1 MPAADMKKCATPHTR
16 DSLPSNDPTI
26 EHNSTITGDFPANR
40 YREEGRQALET
51 SESLAEVG
59 TPPVVRGS
67 PRTSNSETVH
77 DFTNLPTSR
86 PSAPAPDE
94 LHRYSF
100 GVEAQTIPLDAVGH
114 NGKITPQRFIGI
126 QKDTLE
132 GTMYYLA
139 PADYLKVHKAY
150 HNNAKAEA
158 NEQEATHDS
167 FFVKG
172 RQIIV
177 VRLPDRE
184 PGTAALQRD
193 GTVLLSREEKRY
205 LDSLS
210 VHEYKHALGHGEYQA
225 YYDFYRRNDPHRR
238 SASDSPELASRAH
251 QEINDLIAHHLL
263 ELHEMG
269 VLDDDEA
276 VRVLNDMRASTTEE
290 TFYSA
295 LMNATSSAR
304 NPNQINRLLTLVES
318 MPLLSQPHTTPPND
332 KERFRAQLRERK
344 ALNEVRVEHAKAL
357 GFDTESIETQRER
370 LGQIL
375 KRESVLR
382 ELAEASP
389 IKLNPG
395 TRLTPDVEQRRY
407 VQATAREPN
416 RRVTLSD
423 GTTITADLT
432 VRYHSRTQT
441 RDPELPSY
449 RVTLLRGNAQYELSR
464 LPVIKAG
471 MAPPLD
477 TDTYV
482 VLTNGKPTMHFRHR
496 PLGPQHS
503 PDMIVTD
510 QGLVFTRQGT
520 IQNREGKDIQVV
532 VNSRREPI
540 REDASTAL
548 KGAWHIPHIPT
559 AMDIAGR

>member
-1 MPAADMKKCATPHTR
+1 MAGADVKQIVAPQLTASSLSANHAAESDTKI
-16 DSLPSNDPTI
+16 SGSFPSTQHRK
-26 EHNSTITGDFPANR
+26 EA
-40 YREEGRQALET
+40 RQALDAWESTEQARTHET
-51 SESLAEVG
+51 APISRHPDAHEAVQ
-59 TPPVVRGS
+59 
-67 PRTSNSETVH
+67 

-86 PSAPAPDE
+86 PQSPAPHE
-94 LHRYSF
+94 LRRYSF

-114 NGKITPQRFIGI
+114 NGKISPQRFIGI

-158 NEQEATHDS
+158 NEKEAIHDS

-238 SASDSPELASRAH
+238 SVSDSPELASRTH

-269 VLDDDEA
+269 VLYDDEA

-318 MPLLSQPHTTPPND
+318 MPLLSQPHTTPPSD
-332 KERFRAQLRERK
+332 RERFRAQLRERK

-395 TRLTPDVEQRRY
+395 TRLTPDLEQRRY

-416 RRVTLSD
+416 RRITLSD

-449 RVTLLRGNAQYELSR
+449 RVTLLRGNAQYELSH

-532 VNSRREPI
+532 VNSRQEPI